1 MNHLP
6 EQRPERT
13 AGGGTP
19 ERGPIERFKCRLCGH
34 VNKESHPYCFSCNS
48 RNVYE
53 SFVIEPQFARRGSV
67 RSPVQQN
74 GSVASEP
81 ERPQEESDE
90 VVPITEVPAENIRR
104 VPSGI
109 GPLDRMLGGGVP
121 MGASILIGGDPG
133 IGKSTLLTK
142 LCGKFAYEHSEKTLY
157 CSAEEAV
164 VRVASRAHRI
174 EAMCDDFLI
183 IKTDSVEKVV
193 TAIKRHRPSIVVLD
207 SLQAF
212 RSDDCEGPLGG
223 VSQVVGVTKVLYE
236 LVQTALSEGYEVTIF
251 IVCHVTKDSRYAG
264 PRTVEHWIDTNLML
278 ARIGSEQEIKEAQ
291 RLGKPTDIEM
301 SSTKNRFG
309 ATIQSEIFVMTT
321 HGLEAKD

>member
-34 VNKESHPYCFSCNS
+34 VNKESNPYCLSCNS

-53 SFVIEPQFARRGSV
+53 AFVIEPQFKRPMLM
-67 RSPVQQN
+67 RSGAASAAQENTTGVQQ
-74 GSVASEP
+74 
-81 ERPQEESDE
+81 EETDE
-90 VVPITEVPAENIRR
+90 VMPITEVPAENIRR